1 MATKTNTIEKNGRLK
16 VPTLPSVFSR
26 AIKANSEWP
35 EKVSSFFL
43 SHFIQIGVFRFRIE
57 G

>member
-35 EKVSSFFL
+35 EKVSSFF
-43 SHFIQIGVFRFRIE
+43 FISLYPNWGFQI
-57 G
+57 